1 VLKLVSKKPHNSAY
15 KYKMNG
21 MKMLSVIKWTV
32 FLQAIIFIAGCNKIF
47 DIKPETQLDV
57 TNAYQN
63 VYDAD
68 AAVVGIY
75 GKFMGLADRYIILN
89 ELRGDLLQYTDNA
102 DENLKQ
108 ISTHSVTE
116 ANPYA
121 SPRPFYELII
131 NCNDVL
137 KHLKIMYAEKRI
149 NEQEFNQRYSDI
161 GALRTFVYLQLG
173 IHYGQVPYITS
184 ALENVDQAKEAALF
198 PKLPFAILLDSL
210 INFTAALPYKDIYP
224 VGSNL
229 NITVD
234 GYPTEKFYVNKK
246 VVLADLYLWKGNYQK
261 AAEWYRQVMEQATI
275 GVQGETYYSQYK
287 LGWAGGHNHYVT
299 YSRAG
304 DASTLVYNDGWRIIF
319 EQPYGSNSLNREWVW
334 VLPFDNKFKPENSLI
349 KLFSPVNGSY
359 LLKPSNEA
367 IDKWNNET
375 QRPAQGNSIPYD
387 ARGLFSWKEI
397 GGKPVVMKFLYNYL
411 NYSTNLPLNPLVKN
425 GKWYLFR
432 QTHLHMRYSE
442 AANRAGKHR
451 LAWGLLNSGL
461 AGAYPSPG
469 SDVTNYH
476 NTLSESF
483 PYNFDARNSGNTG
496 VPFYRSDWYR
506 NIGIRLRANVTD
518 IVVPAADSLNTI
530 ENALIQEGALE
541 NAFEGTRWPDLLRV
555 ALRRN
560 EPSFIADKIYS
571 KALKDGVPNAAGIR
585 ARLMDPNNWYLPFKW

>member
-1 VLKLVSKKPHNSAY
+1 
-15 KYKMNG
+15 
-21 MKMLSVIKWTV
+21 MKMASVIKWV
-32 FLQAIIFIAGCNKIF
+32 IILQAAICVAGCKKLF

-68 AAVVGIY
+68 AAVIGIY

-89 ELRGDLLQYTDNA
+89 ELRGDLIQYTSNA

-108 ISTHSVTE
+108 LSTHRVTE
-116 ANPYA
+116 NNPYA
-121 SPRPFYELII
+121 SPRPFYELIV

-137 KHLKIMYAEKRI
+137 KHLQIMYAEKRI
-149 NEQEFNQRYSDI
+149 NEQEFNQRYSDV
-161 GALRTFVYLQLG
+161 GSLRTFVYLQLG

-198 PKLPFAILLDSL
+198 PKLPFNTLLDSL
-210 INFTAALPYKDIYP
+210 INFTAALPFKDIYP
-224 VGSNL
+224 AGSNL

-234 GYPTEKFYVNKK
+234 GYPTEKFYINKK
-246 VVLADLYLWKGNYQK
+246 VILGDLYLWKGDYQK
-261 AAEWYRQVMEQATI
+261 AAEWYRQVMEQASI

-334 VLPFDNKFKPENSLI
+334 VLPFDNKFKPENTLI

-367 IDKWNNET
+367 IDNWNNET

-387 ARGLFSWKEI
+387 ARGLLSWKEI
-397 GGKPVVMKFLYNYL
+397 SGKPVVMKFLYNYL
-411 NYSTNLPLNPLVKN
+411 NYSTNLPVNPLVKN
-425 GKWYLFR
+425 GKWFLFR
-432 QTHLHMRYSE
+432 QTHLHLRYSE

-476 NTLSESF
+476 NTLSEPY

-496 VPFYRSDWYR
+496 VPYYRSDWYR

-518 IVVPAADSLNTI
+518 ITVPAADSLRTI

-560 EPSFIADKIYS
+560 EPSFIADKMYN
-571 KALKDGVPNAAGIR
+571 KALKDGVPDAAGIR

>member
-1 VLKLVSKKPHNSAY
+1 
-15 KYKMNG
+15 
-21 MKMLSVIKWTV
+21 MKMASVIKWIV
-32 FLQAIIFIAGCNKIF
+32 ILQAAICVAGCKKLF

-68 AAVVGIY
+68 AAVIGIY

-89 ELRGDLLQYTDNA
+89 ELRGDLIQYTSNA

-108 ISTHSVTE
+108 LSTHRVTE
-116 ANPYA
+116 NNPYA

-137 KHLKIMYAEKRI
+137 KHLQIMYAEKRI
-149 NEQEFNQRYSDI
+149 NEQEFNQRYSDV
-161 GALRTFVYLQLG
+161 GSLRTFVYLQLG
-173 IHYGQVPYITS
+173 IHYGQVPYITG

-198 PKLPFAILLDSL
+198 PKLPFNALLDSL
-210 INFTAALPYKDIYP
+210 INFTAALPFKDIYP
-224 VGSNL
+224 AGSNL

-234 GYPTEKFYVNKK
+234 GYPTEKFYINKK
-246 VVLADLYLWKGNYQK
+246 VVLGDLYLWKGDYQK

-319 EQPYGSNSLNREWVW
+319 EQPYGSNSLNREWIW
-334 VLPFDNKFKPENSLI
+334 VLPFDSKFKPENTLI

-367 IDKWNNET
+367 IDNWNNET

-387 ARGLFSWKEI
+387 ARGLLSWKEI
-397 GGKPVVMKFLYNYL
+397 NGKPVVMKFLYNYL
-411 NYSTNLPLNPLVKN
+411 NYSTNLPVNPLVKN
-425 GKWYLFR
+425 GKWFLFR
-432 QTHLHMRYSE
+432 QTHLHLRYSE

-461 AGAYPSPG
+461 AGAYPAPG

-476 NTLSESF
+476 NTLSEPY

-496 VPFYRSDWYR
+496 VPYYRSDWYR
-506 NIGIRLRANVTD
+506 NIGIRLRANVND
-518 IVVPAADSLNTI
+518 ITVPAADSLRTI

-560 EPSFIADKIYS
+560 EPSFIADKIYN
-571 KALKDGVPNAAGIR
+571 KALKDGVPDAAGIR